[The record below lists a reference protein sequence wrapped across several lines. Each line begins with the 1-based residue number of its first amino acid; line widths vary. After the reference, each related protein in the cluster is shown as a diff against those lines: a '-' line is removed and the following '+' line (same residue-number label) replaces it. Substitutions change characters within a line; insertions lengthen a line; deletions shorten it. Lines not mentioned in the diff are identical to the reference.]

1 MRAFSYNL
9 DGGNT
14 MKKFIAVSL
23 SFLFVLFFLA
33 SCTTKPAAPKAGS
46 AKAEDMLSLLPKEA
60 MGVIVIDVNSIMKTE
75 AADKAIKENKDYQK
89 YQEFVQKTGLDPQK
103 DVYFFVGAMLGDFS
117 QKSEDGVGLINLK
130 YNKEKL
136 LAAVQKDRGEL
147 AKTEYNGFTIYQA
160 AQTGEKKPFSG
171 AFLDDSNI
179 IIGTDYAVKKVIDV
193 YQKKA
198 ENILKN
204 ETILVL
210 MKGMNKSA
218 MVWGGFVIPPEA
230 MKQASSQNPMLGA
243 FSEIKSIIMSFDYR
257 NKNILAEIKAMSPD
271 PEKNKQMAAALN
283 GFKALGAG
291 AAAKEPL
298 LGELLNKIEI
308 SSEADHVKINAS
320 LPEEL
325 LRSLSEKVKV
335 EKGQPETEK
344 QD

>member
-14 MKKFIAVSL
+14 MKKFIAISL

-33 SCTTKPAAPKAGS
+33 SCTTKPAAPKAGL

-60 MGVIVIDVNSIMKTE
+60 MGVIVVDVHSIMKTE
-75 AADKAIKENKDYQK
+75 AADKAIKENKAYQK

-117 QKSEDGVGLINLK
+117 QKSEDGVGLVNLK
-130 YNKEKL
+130 YNKELL
-136 LAAVQKDRGEL
+136 LAAVQKERGEL

-160 AQTGEKKPFSG
+160 AQTEEKKPFSG
-171 AFLDDSNI
+171 TFLDDSNI
-179 IIGTDYAVKKVIDV
+179 IIGTDYGVKKVIDV

-198 ENILKN
+198 DNIWKN
-204 ETILVL
+204 ETLPALI
-210 MKGMNKSA
+210 KGMNKAA
-218 MVWGGFVIPPEA
+218 MVWGGFAIPPEA

-243 FSEIKSIIMSFDYR
+243 FSDIKSIIMSFDYR
-257 NKNILAEIKAMSPD
+257 NKNILVEIKAMSPD

-308 SSEADHVKINAS
+308 SSEADHVNINAGI
-320 LPEEL
+320 PEEL
-325 LRSLSEKVKV
+325 LRNLTEKVKV
-335 EKGQPETEK
+335 KKAKPETEK

>member
-1 MRAFSYNL
+1 
-9 DGGNT
+9 
-14 MKKFIAVSL
+14 MKKFLAISL
-23 SFLFVLFFLA
+23 SFLFIVFFLA
-33 SCTTKPAAPKAGS
+33 SCTTKPAAPKAGL

-60 MGVIVIDVNSIMKTE
+60 MGVIVVDVHSIMKTE

-103 DVYFFVGAMLGDFS
+103 DVYFFVGAALGDFS
-117 QKSEDGVGLINLK
+117 QKSEDGVGLVNLK
-130 YNKEKL
+130 YNKELL
-136 LAAVQKDRGEL
+136 LAAVQKERGEL

-160 AQTGEKKPFSG
+160 AQAEEKKPFSG

-179 IIGTDYAVKKVIDV
+179 IIGTDYGVKKVIDV

-198 ENILKN
+198 DNIWKN
-204 ETILVL
+204 ETLPALI
-210 MKGMNKSA
+210 KGMNKAA
-218 MVWGGFVIPPEA
+218 MVWGGFAIPPEA

-243 FSEIKSIIMSFDYR
+243 FSDIKSIIMSFDYR
-257 NKNILAEIKAMSPD
+257 NKNILVEIKAMSPD

-308 SSEADHVKINAS
+308 SSEADHVKINAGI
-320 LPEEL
+320 PEEL
-325 LRSLSEKVKV
+325 LRNLSEKVKG
-335 EKGQPETEK
+335 EKAQPETEK